1 MLVLTV
7 TLESEGEIMSIT
19 AGPGE
24 PGYRYKIGSHLSA
37 ATYADADSAWH
48 DARRPQLLRADGR
61 VEPVE
66 PVMFVVAMEELGI
79 HFCGPKPGPRKGP
92 GQTTMIEGN
101 DAGHPVPDPGE
112 ADVNEPHSLV

>member
-1 MLVLTV
+1 MLVFTV
-7 TLESEGEIMSIT
+7 TLESEGEIMSIK
-19 AGPGE
+19 AEPDE

-48 DARRPQLLRADGR
+48 DARRPQLLRTDGR

-79 HFCGPKPGPRKGP
+79 HFCGPKAGPGPRDGER
-92 GQTTMIEGN
+92 GQ
-101 DAGHPVPDPGE
+101 
-112 ADVNEPHSLV
+112 